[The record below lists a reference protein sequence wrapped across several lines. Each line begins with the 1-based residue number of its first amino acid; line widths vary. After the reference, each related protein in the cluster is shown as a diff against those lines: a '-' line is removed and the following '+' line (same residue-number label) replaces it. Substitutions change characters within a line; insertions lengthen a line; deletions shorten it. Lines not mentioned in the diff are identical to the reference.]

1 MGPHAFQQ
9 PPRRG
14 PATAWLNSA
23 QYRLSFH
30 GRFPKIGP
38 LKKFLV
44 VLLILACATVSI
56 PVGAYLFWAKA
67 EEAGLRSIQAQ
78 IKQSGL
84 PTSHADLFQKIP
96 PDDRNAAPLLKKAAE
111 LVKQMPKESPVLRC
125 VPGSFSKNDTAQLPE
140 KEVAAMR
147 AFLAEPAAIEAVK
160 LLSEAAGKEECYFVR
175 DYAKGISLDL
185 HDATSMISAIRLLLN
200 HSWCLAKDGD
210 VAGAMRE
217 INSGMRICEFYMDD
231 PLLITWLVGVA
242 CEQMC
247 LSAEMNMISTVE
259 LTPGEIDDLARSV
272 KSHREMT
279 RTLLVRA
286 LDGERIFCG
295 GSIFEQFLSSKIGSR
310 ELMALFGAIS
320 APGEQNLKAAAIYW
334 VYKTPLRP
342 LLVADYAAYLRFML
356 RTRKGILDP
365 QAAERETKKL
375 AEEIP
380 RTAVLTRLSA
390 SAFVGVARKLHEVE
404 ASLDLALL
412 GLNAEKFRIAAGHY
426 PQSLAEIPW
435 EGALPRDPF
444 TGGDLHYKADGGD
457 LLIYSVGPDLVDNQG
472 NPTKVKGER
481 DIVWSVRRSPV
492 LADSK

>member
-1 MGPHAFQQ
+1 M
-9 PPRRG
+9 
-14 PATAWLNSA
+14 
-23 QYRLSFH
+23 SFH

-84 PTSHADLFQKIP
+84 PTSHADLFPKIP

-111 LVKQMPKESPVLRC
+111 LVKQMPKESPALRC
-125 VPGSFSKNDTAQLPE
+125 VPGSGVKNDTAKLPE
-140 KEVAAMR
+140 KEIAAIR
-147 AFLAEPAAIEAVK
+147 SVLAGPAAIEVVK
-160 LLSEAAGKEECYFVR
+160 LLSEAAGKEECYFAR
-175 DYAKGISLDL
+175 DYAKGPALQL
-185 HDATSMISAIRLLLN
+185 PDAVSMISAIRLLLN
-200 HSWCLAKDGD
+200 HSWGLAKDGD
-210 VAGAMRE
+210 VAGAVRE

-231 PLLITWLVGVA
+231 PILITWLVGVA

-247 LSAEMNMISTVE
+247 LSAEMNLVSTTE
-259 LTPGEIDDLARSV
+259 MTSGEIDGLENSV
-272 KSHREMT
+272 KSRREMI
-279 RTLLVRA
+279 RPSLVRA

-295 GSIFEQFLSSKIGSR
+295 GSIFEQLLSSKTDSR
-310 ELMALFGAIS
+310 ELIALFGAIS
-320 APGEQNLKAAAIYW
+320 SPGEQNVKAAAFYW

-356 RTRKGILDP
+356 QTRKVILDS
-365 QAAERETKKL
+365 QSDEREARKRT
-375 AEEIP
+375 EEIP
-380 RTAVLTRLSA
+380 RTAFLTRLSA
-390 SAFVGVARKLHEVE
+390 SVFVGVARKLHEVE

-412 GLNAEKFRIAAGHY
+412 GLQAEKFRIASGHY

-435 EGALPRDPF
+435 DGAVPRDPF
-444 TGGDLHYKADGGD
+444 TGGDFHYKAGGGD
-457 LLIYSVGPDLVDNQG
+457 LLIYSVGPDLVDNHG
-472 NPTKVKGER
+472 NPQRVKGER

-492 LADSK
+492 AAD